1 MQNSDGLDSE
11 VQKLKTVFKYDDAS
25 NLDEMRKAEQAWEKI
40 KAENPEIA
48 AKTQREA
55 DEGFDK
61 LMGKIHAMGIK
72 PVTEEEYEREQKKN
86 KREGVRFSRK
96 GKRMLL
102 IAAVVCVM
110 GVGMTIVATANRE
123 YKYNVYPMQG
133 EQNRVIKRNTAYQ
146 ERQGKLEIA
155 YEEIKSTLGI
165 KVLMLNHIPVGME
178 FEEMIIENDI
188 AVLKFK
194 YNGKNMYVRE
204 RSYPVERGVT
214 EVVLSDRGSENV
226 VFNKWL
232 QREVAI
238 EKNVLDTGDIEYS
251 SIINKEESSYYLSGI
266 MEKEEFLKIVQGVS
280 Y

>member
-251 SIINKEESSYYLSGI
+251 SIINEEESSYYLSGI